1 MSDRTVVVMPT
12 YNERENLFAMVR
24 RIKESASVDILI
36 VDDNSPDGT
45 GLLADRLAAID
56 PRVHVIHRKVKA
68 GLGAAYVEGF
78 GWAIE
83 QGFDVI
89 VECDADGSHQPEQL
103 PRLLAALGDNDMAI
117 GSRWVKGGEVVDW
130 PLLRMMISRGGSIY
144 ARTVLSLHQK
154 DVTGG
159 YRAFRKDA
167 LIAIGLDRITSQG
180 YSFQIEMLWRA
191 SLAGLR
197 IAEVPITFV
206 ERQYGVSKMRG
217 MIVLEA
223 MIRVTGWGLA
233 AVLDRRRRAVAA
245 DALIRS

>member
-1 MSDRTVVVMPT
+1 MPT